1 MEFSRRQI
9 IAIALY
15 TTFQSVIFIILSS
28 LSILSY
34 FCLIETPFTLS
45 PTFYMIH
52 LMYFKSQHCGNKSD
66 WTHLNVMNYNE
77 VQADRPDTSSAI
89 ERTFIISI
97 LYLILYSCLI
107 LSSALI
113 ILTLNHLAKRHLL
126 ACIMITFPFVLTMLL
141 IFILDNFSA
150 AYYSVDYAR
159 SSSTYGAMTVMEI
172 RNREDIRP
180 ILEKVNPN
188 ILTFPAALMMY
199 TSLKYYLFFVLNI
212 LSMIVIVP
220 SVWNNLS
227 QTKEAKVNDEKLY
240 ILRSS
245 QCINV
250 DRELPI
256 N

>member
-1 MEFSRRQI
+1 MTSIKFSFEIKSKTLQESQYHFQKISKIWLDI
-9 IAIALY
+9 IIECVAL
-15 TTFQSVIFIILSS
+15 VIDELNHHQ
-28 LSILSY
+28 L
-34 FCLIETPFTLS
+34 
-45 PTFYMIH
+45 FY
-52 LMYFKSQHCGNKSD
+52 S
-66 WTHLNVMNYNE
+66 TV
-77 VQADRPDTSSAI
+77 
-89 ERTFIISI
+89 
-97 LYLILYSCLI
+97 
-107 LSSALI
+107 
-113 ILTLNHLAKRHLL
+113 TLNHLAKRHLL

-245 QCINV
+245 QCINI